1 MIVMKDSGI
10 EWIGEIPE
18 HWQILFAFQVFDQVK
33 NKNSGLAE
41 NNLLSLSDGKIKR
54 KNIET
59 TFGLLPES
67 FEGYNI
73 IYKNDIALRLTD
85 LQNDQKSLRVGISEE
100 QGIITSAYVTL
111 RTSIES
117 YPKYLYYYLHS
128 FDISKGF
135 YGMGAGVRQGLN
147 WNELKHLL
155 ILFPKIS
162 EQKAIADYLERQIA
176 EIDSVIERT
185 KSSIEEY
192 KKLKQSVITEAVT
205 KGIRPNR
212 EMKDSGI
219 EWIGKIPTEWRL
231 SKIKVGVTK
240 VGSGKTP
247 SGGADVYSAE
257 GVLFLRSQNIYDTGL
272 ILDPPT
278 YIPSEIHEEMKNTR
292 VVPND
297 VLLNITGGSIGR
309 CCIFL
314 SEFAEAN
321 VNQHVSIIRVIKD
334 IFIPE
339 FMHLYWVS
347 YLGKMSI
354 QLYQTGGNREG
365 MTAEAIK
372 NSPIPI
378 PSIPEQ
384 SEIVAYLDKKT
395 AAIDS
400 LIQKKEQLI
409 TELEAYKKSLI
420 YEYVTGKKEVS
431 DNETIALSLDFQIAL
446 LICNIL
452 KNTDVKGRIHLQ
464 KIIFALD
471 TILGLFSGT
480 QYYRYPHGP
489 YDLNIEK
496 YESIME
502 SQGWVT
508 VDKSKGYVRYTKTNR
523 FFEFE
528 SRYQD
533 IFKEKDNEIRNIC
546 NLFNVKRTSKA
557 EKMATV
563 LASWND
569 FLIEGVKPTDEM
581 IVNDIVTN
589 WTENK
594 ANISEETWREIIHQ
608 LKEKQMIPK
617 GYGKHTLKKEQ
628 NDYAH

>member
-1 MIVMKDSGI
+1 MAREMKDSGVA
-10 EWIGEIPE
+10 WIGEIPE
-18 HWQILFAFQVFDQVK
+18 KWNLYRIKSCITDRTSGAWGNDA
-33 NKNSGLAE
+33 KNSEGDIVCLRIADFDYDKFRFKDTPIE
-41 NNLLSLSDGKIKR
+41 ELTIRNYDTSTIEKLLLNNGDILVEKSGGGDKTPVGRTVIFDKKYPSLYANFMDRLRCSDKVLSEWMQYIFV
-54 KNIET
+54 
-59 TFGLLPES
+59 TF
-67 FEGYNI
+67 
-73 IYKNDIALRLTD
+73 YKNDYSRNYIKQTTGIQNLDLTSM
-85 LQNDQKSLRVGISEE
+85 LSNERIPVPNLIEQKSI
-100 QGIITSAYVTL
+100 VTV
-111 RTSIES
+111 I
-117 YPKYLYYYLHS
+117 
-128 FDISKGF
+128 
-135 YGMGAGVRQGLN
+135 
-147 WNELKHLL
+147 NEKCLC
-155 ILFPKIS
+155 
-162 EQKAIADYLERQIA
+162 
-176 EIDSVIERT
+176 IDSIIEKTR
-185 KSSIEEY
+185 SSIEEY

-219 EWIGKIPTEWRL
+219 EWIGEIPTEWRL

-247 SGGADVYSAE
+247 SGGADVYSDE

-384 SEIVAYLDKKT
+384 SEIVAYLNEKT
-395 AAIDS
+395 SAIDF

-409 TELEAYKKSLI
+409 SELEAYKKSLI
-420 YEYVTGKKEVS
+420 YEYVTGKKEV
-431 DNETIALSLDFQIAL
+431 
-446 LICNIL
+446 
-452 KNTDVKGRIHLQ
+452 
-464 KIIFALD
+464 
-471 TILGLFSGT
+471 
-480 QYYRYPHGP
+480 
-489 YDLNIEK
+489 
-496 YESIME
+496 M
-502 SQGWVT
+502 
-508 VDKSKGYVRYTKTNR
+508 
-523 FFEFE
+523 
-528 SRYQD
+528 
-533 IFKEKDNEIRNIC
+533 
-546 NLFNVKRTSKA
+546 
-557 EKMATV
+557 
-563 LASWND
+563 
-569 FLIEGVKPTDEM
+569 
-581 IVNDIVTN
+581 
-589 WTENK
+589 
-594 ANISEETWREIIHQ
+594 
-608 LKEKQMIPK
+608 
-617 GYGKHTLKKEQ
+617 
-628 NDYAH
+628 